1 MKRDAT
7 LKPGETETLPPEK
20 LFRILCGIYPLE
32 VAQEIF
38 ERLSRYSKGGHNG
51 TANT

>member
-38 ERLSRYSKGGHNG
+38 ERLMVEDEKHDYK
-51 TANT
+51 AE